1 MVLATGKAVAGIA
14 RSFFVS
20 VLDEKDGGNMMY
32 QPGDMIVYG
41 STGVCRVKEITK
53 PDFQKGEQLYYA
65 LEPLYQDGVIYTP
78 VDTKVFMRPVITQAE
93 AEALIDKIPTMTTAA
108 YHNSVL
114 RELEEHYTTYLKSHD
129 CGDLIE
135 LAMSI
140 YAKKQDLAIQHRK
153 FGAVDERF
161 MKRAEDLLYGEL
173 AVALSIDKAQV
184 SAYISDRVSTAQ
196 AQAEA

>member
-1 MVLATGKAVAGIA
+1 
-14 RSFFVS
+14 
-20 VLDEKDGGNMMY
+20 MY
-32 QPGDMIVYG
+32 QPGDMIIYG
-41 STGVCRVKEITK
+41 STGVCKVKEITT
-53 PDFQKGEQLYYA
+53 PECQKGGEKLYYA

-78 VDTKVFMRPVITQAE
+78 VESKVFMRPVITEEE
-93 AEALIDKIPTMTTAA
+93 AEALIDKIPTMETAA

-114 RELEEHYTTYLKSHD
+114 RELEEHYAAYLKSHE

-140 YAKKQDLAIQHRK
+140 YAKKQDLASQHRK

-173 AVALSIDKAQV
+173 AVALKIDRDQV
-184 SAYISDRVSTAQ
+184 GAYISNRVNALKSAAGPKT
-196 AQAEA
+196 

>member
-1 MVLATGKAVAGIA
+1 
-14 RSFFVS
+14 
-20 VLDEKDGGNMMY
+20 MY
-32 QPGDMIVYG
+32 QPGDMVVYG
-41 STGVCRVKEITK
+41 STGVCRVKEITT
-53 PDFQKGEQLYYA
+53 PECQKGGEKLYYA

-78 VDTKVFMRPVITQAE
+78 VDTKVFMRPVITEEE
-93 AEALIDKIPTMTTAA
+93 AQALIDKIPTMEAAA

-114 RELEEHYTTYLKSHD
+114 RELEEHYAAYLKSHE

-140 YAKKQDLAIQHRK
+140 YAKKQDLASQHRK

-173 AVALSIDKAQV
+173 AVALKIDRDQVPSHISNRINALQRSAKA
-184 SAYISDRVSTAQ
+184 
-196 AQAEA
+196 